1 MLLEICGLS
10 SFNKGAHTLDR
21 ACRHENGTFAASLH
35 VFT

>member
-10 SFNKGAHTLDR
+10 LFNKGAHTLDR
-21 ACRHENGTFAASLH
+21 ARHENGTFAASLH